1 MPSLPLTKS
10 KLPRVVRVAEVRTV
24 VSAFEKSESRST
36 PPSSIGAAARTRFP
50 FVPLPRDSSQ
60 RTNEAEESPGR
71 STRRRAWPTAD
82 IFRSV
87 DRRSR
92 RRPSN
97 ASSHS
102 STNSRRARSSESSRS
117 SLPKLVNRRLR
128 YSATASLDPGSRPSL
143 SPRRIGPS
151 PTGAN
156 GSSISNNPSAEARAL
171 ERAGRT
177 LFSIR
182 SRISS
187 PFLVPPTT
195 SWIVLRIP
203 LPLRSSRDIIR

>member
-1 MPSLPLTKS
+1 MKS
-10 KLPRVVRVAEVRTV
+10 KLSRVVSVAEVRTV
-24 VSAFEKSESRST
+24 VSALAKSDSRSR

-50 FVPLPRDSSQ
+50 FLPLPRDSSQ
-60 RTNEAEESPGR
+60 RTNEAEELPGR
-71 STRRRAWPTAD
+71 STRRKAWPTAD

-87 DRRSR
+87 DLKSKS
-92 RRPSN
+92 RPSN

-102 STNSRRARSSESSRS
+102 STNSRRARSSPSSLS
-117 SLPKLVNRRLR
+117 SLPKLINTRLR

-143 SPRRIGPS
+143 PPRRFGPS
-151 PTGAN
+151 PTGAS
-156 GSSISNNPSAEARAL
+156 GSSFSNNPSTEARAS

-195 SWIVLRIP
+195 SWIALSIP
-203 LPLRSSRDIIR
+203 FPLRSSRDIIR